1 MDNGK
6 RKRISLH
13 QIFDIVIIV
22 VSMAIILF
30 SSVMIGKTITKKK
43 AVEAELQIKEDM
55 LLSNKNQLIF
65 LEGLKADKA
74 ILEYAHAISD
84 KYIPK
89 ESEETGIVDLI
100 TGIITEHGGT
110 MSQIR
115 FDNYVKMSGFSKEIY
130 RIPFTLSLTCDYA
143 GLINILD
150 DLSVTE
156 RLYVIEKINVI
167 KRDSTPDGTQITVEI
182 IGGTFFNKTNG

>member
-22 VSMAIILF
+22 VSTAIILF

-43 AVEAELQIKEDM
+43 AVEAELQKKEDM

-74 ILEYAHAISD
+74 ILEYAHAISE

-100 TGIITEHGGT
+100 PEPLPNNRENSHAKRPFWNTLKGLVPFFQGKCVIG
-110 MSQIR
+110 
-115 FDNYVKMSGFSKEIY
+115 EIS
-130 RIPFTLSLTCDYA
+130 IPKSPFPHAPRWRKLVWPRRRR
-143 GLINILD
+143 G
-150 DLSVTE
+150 
-156 RLYVIEKINVI
+156 
-167 KRDSTPDGTQITVEI
+167 
-182 IGGTFFNKTNG
+182 